1 MLRQIVKIANKLD
14 SLGLTKEA
22 DVLDRYINKMA
33 QESGGTSKDTDY
45 DRIKQNE
52 RLKDI
57 EQRAQTHQYE
67 QQEMR
72 LAEDIYKDVMVNTPE
87 HLKTSAATFKD
98 SFMRAWLRIS
108 DKPRAPFYGSNQGA
122 WENTGKEMANKMWE
136 KYGQS
141 YVGPAEDPWA
151 KSYGSRARELK
162 SVWTKR
168 TTATKK
174 NPSFDNFQAW
184 LKSRRLERGGVDAII
199 QKLMNE
205 TYTAIASIG
214 AGPQYDPSAPIP
226 MPGETQSSAAGQ
238 ASRPSGSRI
247 TEDRAEPAYKPG
259 SPDRTDYKVEIES
272 AMKEDT

>member
-1 MLRQIVKIANKLD
+1 MLRQMVKIANKLD

-33 QESGGTSKDTDY
+33 QESGGMSQDTDY
-45 DRIKQNE
+45 DRMMQDE
-52 RLKDI
+52 RLKDA
-57 EQRAQTHQYE
+57 ERRAQTYQYE
-67 QQEMR
+67 QQEMK
-72 LAEDIYKDVMVNTPE
+72 LAESISEDVIFNTPDY
-87 HLKTSAATFKD
+87 LKTSPATFKD
-98 SFMRAWLRIS
+98 SFMKAWLRIS

-184 LKSRRLERGGVDAII
+184 LRSRRLERGGVDAII

-214 AGPQYDPSAPIP
+214 EKTMAEGDFAIS
-226 MPGETQSSAAGQ
+226 GEPQSSRAAQ
-238 ASRPSGSRI
+238 ATGTSGGGVMIQDEPAMPAAKSGSYDKDDI
-247 TEDRAEPAYKPG
+247 KLP
-259 SPDRTDYKVEIES
+259 
-272 AMKEDT
+272 

>member
-1 MLRQIVKIANKLD
+1 MLRQMVKIANKLD

-33 QESGGTSKDTDY
+33 QESGGMSQDTDY
-45 DRIKQNE
+45 GRIKQNE

-162 SVWTKR
+162 SVWTNR

-184 LKSRRLERGGVDAII
+184 LRSRRLERGGVDAII
-199 QKLMNE
+199 QKLIME
-205 TYTAIASIG
+205 TSTAIG
-214 AGPQYDPSAPIP
+214 AGPQYDPNAPIP
-226 MPGETQSSAAGQ
+226 MPGESVPSSAGQ
-238 ASRPSGSRI
+238 GSRPPGKGPI
-247 TEDRAEPAYKPG
+247 TEDRAEPAYKQGP
-259 SPDRTDYKVEIES
+259 PKETDFKVKIDS
-272 AMKEDT
+272 ALNEDT